1 MYSSNEVIEQMANLG
16 VIKVNKDFKAKAIL
30 GFMGGALVAMG
41 YLAYIIILGSV
52 GAPYGH
58 LIGAMIFPFG
68 LIVILMMGGELITG
82 NMTVVAMAYW
92 QKKVSL
98 KELLNNWLF
107 ITIANVVG
115 AISIALVLGVYLKM
129 LDPYVDVVNRLA
141 IGKASYDAG
150 RIFVSGIACN
160 WVVGIAIWLFMAMKG
175 GFDKL
180 MGAWF
185 PTMVFVVLAF
195 QHSVANAFL
204 FAASIFY
211 GGVTLTQALSNFF
224 FSYSGNVVGG
234 AVIVALLYSHVG
246 GKKQKQNNISA

>member
-16 VIKVNKDFKAKAIL
+16 VIKLNKDFKAKAIL

-98 KELLNNWLF
+98 KELLNL
-107 ITIANVVG
+107 ACHYRHQP
-115 AISIALVLGVYLKM
+115 LVQPYL
-129 LDPYVDVVNRLA
+129 
-141 IGKASYDAG
+141 
-150 RIFVSGIACN
+150 
-160 WVVGIAIWLFMAMKG
+160 
-175 GFDKL
+175 
-180 MGAWF
+180 
-185 PTMVFVVLAF
+185 
-195 QHSVANAFL
+195 
-204 FAASIFY
+204 
-211 GGVTLTQALSNFF
+211 
-224 FSYSGNVVGG
+224 
-234 AVIVALLYSHVG
+234 
-246 GKKQKQNNISA
+246 